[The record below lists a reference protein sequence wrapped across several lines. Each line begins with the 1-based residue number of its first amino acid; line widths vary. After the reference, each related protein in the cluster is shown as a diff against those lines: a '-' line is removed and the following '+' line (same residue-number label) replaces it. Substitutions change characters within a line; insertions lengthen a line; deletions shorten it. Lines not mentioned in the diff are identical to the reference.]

1 MNDLNIKL
9 ELTANE
15 TDLILSALGDQSYI
29 KVHELINKIRVQA
42 VPQWQAIQEAQKPK
56 QDSKE

>member
-9 ELTANE
+9 ELTADE
-15 TDLILSALGDQSYI
+15 TDVILSALGDQPYI

>member
-1 MNDLNIKL
+1 MSDVSLKL
-9 ELTANE
+9 EMTPDEVDVVLTA
-15 TDLILSALGDQSYI
+15 LGEQPFI

-56 QDSKE
+56 ESKE

>member
-1 MNDLNIKL
+1 MKDLNIKL
-9 ELTANE
+9 ELSANE
-15 TDLILSALGDQSYI
+15 TDVILSALGDQPYI

-42 VPQWQAIQEAQKPK
+42 VPQWQAIQEAQNPK